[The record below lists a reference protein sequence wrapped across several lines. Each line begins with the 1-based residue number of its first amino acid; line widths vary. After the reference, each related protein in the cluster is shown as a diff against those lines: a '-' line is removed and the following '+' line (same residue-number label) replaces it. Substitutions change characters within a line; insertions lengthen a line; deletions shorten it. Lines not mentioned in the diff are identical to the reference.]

1 MFPVPPRW
9 RVGTSADRRKIR
21 AIVHAVDALGQDEQ
35 PDLYSHI
42 HPHSHATA
50 RLTRAFASAWV
61 YAGDSGPTL
70 DEIELGAYLHDFGK
84 YLVAKSILLKP
95 GPLSEEERAAIYYHP
110 IYGAQ
115 VLSNLPA
122 ITETVHQ
129 IILHHH
135 EKWDGTGYPDGLHG
149 TRIPLAA
156 RLISIIDVYT
166 SLRARRSY
174 KPSLTRHE
182 AATTLLE
189 MVGHELDP
197 DMTRDFL
204 KFIGFI

>member
-1 MFPVPPRW
+1 MLR
-9 RVGTSADRRKIR
+9 
-21 AIVHAVDALGQDEQ
+21 AVDTLGQDEQ
-35 PDLYSHI
+35 PDLYSHV

-50 RLTRAFASAWV
+50 RLARAFASASV
-61 YAGDSGPTL
+61 YGGGVEGLTL

-84 YLVAKSILLKP
+84 YLIAKSILLKP
-95 GPLSEEERAAIYYHP
+95 GPLSEEERRVVSYHP

-129 IILHHH
+129 IVLHHH
-135 EKWDGTGYPDGLHG
+135 ERWDGTGYPGGLQG
-149 TRIPLAA
+149 THIPLAA

-166 SLRARRSY
+166 SLRAKRSY
-174 KPSLTRHE
+174 KPSLNRHE

-189 MVGHELDP
+189 MAGHELDP